1 MAGWRCPH
9 CGSPQAETS
18 RCWVC
23 HRSTTSCASCR
34 HFCKSIAGRLGY
46 CAQDKNRT
54 PIDGTEQRACWE
66 RASAEELEATNP
78 LPARSRP
85 QANPS
90 GAGLWDAIIAGE
102 NAPDRA
108 APSIGMWTE
117 SDSARDPEA
126 DRRQHGGSIRSQ
138 PWGPVPGHRDESG
151 WRRGLK
157 AATRRP

>member
-34 HFCKSIAGRLGY
+34 HFRKSIAGRLGY
-46 CAQDKNRT
+46 CAQDKGRA

-66 RASAEELEATNP
+66 RTSAEEFAT
-78 LPARSRP
+78 
-85 QANPS
+85 S
-90 GAGLWDAIIAGE
+90 GASPGPTRPVASSPGIGLWGSVATGE
-102 NAPDRA
+102 SSPDRA
-108 APSIGMWTE
+108 APAICMWTE
-117 SDSARDPEA
+117 SDSSKDPEA

-138 PWGPVPGHRDESG
+138 PWGPVPGHREATG
-151 WRRGLK
+151 WRRVIRSSTG
-157 AATRRP
+157 RG